1 MVTSEKK
8 SSPPNF
14 VCEQCYF
21 PFHSLCRVFFLTL
34 LPGKIFYFN
43 CKARLAVKY
52 VRLALTCIGDFVLF
66 GFLTFVCF
74 PWIICTENFQI
85 NPLFVYIVCHC
96 WAGNSPHRKAKKRIA
111 THSARAPNKKKVI
124 FCLFFSAFR
133 PIKLS
138 KEL

>member
-1 MVTSEKK
+1 M
-8 SSPPNF
+8 
-14 VCEQCYF
+14 
-21 PFHSLCRVFFLTL
+21 
-34 LPGKIFYFN
+34 
-43 CKARLAVKY
+43 KY
-52 VRLALTCIGDFVLF
+52 VRLALTGIGDFVLF